1 MKHVRL
7 DVDKATTILHCL
19 QSPPSSISSTSSI
32 LVQSYFLKPRADTYG
47 VFKEDFKSPFLSASR
62 ATTLHFESLTVLN
75 SRQNMEFILLSK
87 NQIYLKIVNPKVSRD
102 EVEKKKHQ
110 NFSETKSTDSH
121 GNTLNRS
128 SSVIWAWPPSIASLS
143 SL

>member
-1 MKHVRL
+1 MRL

-47 VFKEDFKSPFLSASR
+47 VFKEDFKSRFLSASR

-75 SRQNMEFILLSK
+75 SRQNMEFILISK

-102 EVEKKKHQ
+102 EVGKKKKNQ
-110 NFSETKSTDSH
+110 NFSETKSTDSL